1 MSTLTPTPTSDW
13 ATPSCPQYRGPSLQ
27 VPYLPLQSGSSLL
40 PLQVRPTSPPTGQS
54 VTCSYFQDLTP
65 ASRHNFVP
73 TLVLM
78 KFIKRD
84 KSLHMAILNSESVF
98 KVINLHLEDGRRPSK
113 SSAHKFQQIN
123 TKIRKCCVVFRGFRQ

>member
-1 MSTLTPTPTSDW
+1 MP
-13 ATPSCPQYRGPSLQ
+13 
-27 VPYLPLQSGSSLL
+27 PLKYFL
-40 PLQVRPTSPPTGQS
+40 
-54 VTCSYFQDLTP
+54 FQDLTP

-113 SSAHKFQQIN
+113 NSAHKFHQIN
-123 TKIRKCCVVFRGFRQ
+123 TKIRKCCVVFRGLDNSSAQTKQIVLVSI